1 MKFKIKYAMGGG
13 FGGLNNVDWEEIEAN
28 NLNDATNYAE
38 EMAKEVYESYAG
50 TNGVMSWD
58 DIHEE
63 NLEYDEESINDL
75 YNEAIEGWINYIA
88 KEI

>member
-58 DIHEE
+58 DIREE